1 MKIYLCASKS
11 TFDKVPAV
19 KVELEKLGHEV
30 TVPNGFD
37 MPAAETNHQALSPDE
52 YASWKAGMIR
62 QDGRVVAANDAVLVL
77 NFEKNGQP
85 NYIGGA
91 AFLEMFKAFDLG
103 KKIYLYNPIPDGILR
118 DEITG
123 LQPII
128 INQDLAKVV

>member
-11 TFDKVPAV
+11 AFDKVPAV

-30 TVPNGFD
+30 T
-37 MPAAETNHQALSPDE
+37 
-52 YASWKAGMIR
+52 
-62 QDGRVVAANDAVLVL
+62 AANDAVLVL

-85 NYIGGA
+85 NYVGGA

-103 KKIYLYNPIPDGILR
+103 RKIYLYNPIPDGILN

-123 LQPII
+123 LQPVI
-128 INQDLAKVV
+128 INRDLAKVV